1 MKKTFVYLLCIL
13 LLILAGCG
21 SSETASTAAPTSQP
35 VQEITPG
42 AMKLSQFETK
52 YNSADL
58 QQVLQDPAEFLEN
71 FYEFA
76 SSALADPD
84 KADLSSYGEEEK
96 TELES
101 LKQTLHQY
109 SRESGLFALSGENNS
124 FQALFTDV
132 EGTYS
137 REESS
142 ISFYVDAGDSS
153 SNLALANTMTLRL
166 LDLYGEPSEISL
178 DGQATLD
185 QLMSVLQGDEVV
197 DYQVKWAN
205 GVSSAAFIPYG
216 QEDVDSWIIRC
227 VGVGE

>member
-1 MKKTFVYLLCIL
+1 MRVRNEMKKTFVYLLCIL

-101 LKQTLHQY
+101 LKQTLH
-109 SRESGLFALSGENNS
+109 
-124 FQALFTDV
+124 
-132 EGTYS
+132 
-137 REESS
+137 
-142 ISFYVDAGDSS
+142 
-153 SNLALANTMTLRL
+153 
-166 LDLYGEPSEISL
+166 
-178 DGQATLD
+178 
-185 QLMSVLQGDEVV
+185 
-197 DYQVKWAN
+197 
-205 GVSSAAFIPYG
+205 
-216 QEDVDSWIIRC
+216 
-227 VGVGE
+227 

>member
-21 SSETASTAAPTSQP
+21 SSDTASTTAAPTSQP
-35 VQEITPG
+35 AQEITPG
-42 AMKLSQFETK
+42 VMKLSQFETK

-58 QQVLQDPAEFLEN
+58 QQVLQDPAEFLED

-142 ISFYVDAGDSS
+142 ISFHVDAGDSS
-153 SNLALANTMTLRL
+153 SNLALANTMTL
-166 LDLYGEPSEISL
+166 
-178 DGQATLD
+178 
-185 QLMSVLQGDEVV
+185 
-197 DYQVKWAN
+197 
-205 GVSSAAFIPYG
+205 
-216 QEDVDSWIIRC
+216 
-227 VGVGE
+227 